1 MTAVVLTALLYFCS
15 QRRYLLLFNNSSV
28 LLASCYSG
36 AICIFKGKLEL
47 ALLQNSCNETMLTGK
62 SQLHVSTPHGI
73 WTWVPCDGKQTS
85 RWDCRH
91 STLRYFLRICSAEGG
106 QTYFAVGKFGSRQC
120 DRQTMR
126 KLAAREM
133 DNYAVGCFDAVVS
146 STVGQ

>member
-1 MTAVVLTALLYFCS
+1 MTIMAAVVLIALLYFCLK
-15 QRRYLLLFNNSSV
+15 RRYLLLFNNSCE
-28 LLASCYSG
+28 LLLRCN
-36 AICIFKGKLEL
+36 IFKEILEL
-47 ALLQNSCNETMLTGK
+47 PLLQNSCSETMLTRK
-62 SQLHVSTPHGI
+62 SRLHVSTPHGI
-73 WTWVPCDGKQTS
+73 WTRVPCDGKQTG

-91 STLRYFLRICSAEGG
+91 SSLRYFLRICSAEGG